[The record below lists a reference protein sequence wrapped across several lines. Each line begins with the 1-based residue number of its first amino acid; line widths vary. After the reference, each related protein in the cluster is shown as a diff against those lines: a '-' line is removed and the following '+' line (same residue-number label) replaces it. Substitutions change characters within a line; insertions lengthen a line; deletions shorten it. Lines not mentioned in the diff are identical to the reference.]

1 MEQRIVDVEN
11 VSIKFNLSSE
21 KIDSMKDYLVKR
33 LKGQISFDEFWA
45 LQDISFSMNRGDSVA
60 LIGLNG
66 CGKSTLLKTIA
77 GVLKPTKGS
86 VKVYGSIAPLIELGA
101 GFDHDLTAE
110 ENIYLNGAILGYG
123 RQEMQKHYEDIVEF
137 SELRDFM
144 NVPIKNFSSG
154 MLARLAFSIAT
165 IGNPDL
171 LIVDEVLSV
180 GDFRFQE
187 KCERR
192 IQNMMKEDTSIL
204 FVSHSIE
211 QVQKLCKRAIWI
223 EKGHIVK
230 AGTTEEVCPEYTAVS
245 QKSWCGGVPGRRY
258 GNGARTA
265 ERSCAFP
272 EGAGGHHVTVC
283 PDEGGKRR
291 EYPRHEISF
300 GKCRD
305 HQRFPHRDQQ

>member
-211 QVQKLCKRAIWI
+211 QVQKL
-223 EKGHIVK
+223 
-230 AGTTEEVCPEYTAVS
+230 
-245 QKSWCGGVPGRRY
+245 
-258 GNGARTA
+258 
-265 ERSCAFP
+265 
-272 EGAGGHHVTVC
+272 
-283 PDEGGKRR
+283 
-291 EYPRHEISF
+291 
-300 GKCRD
+300 
-305 HQRFPHRDQQ
+305 

>member
-60 LIGLNG
+60 
-66 CGKSTLLKTIA
+66 
-77 GVLKPTKGS
+77 
-86 VKVYGSIAPLIELGA
+86 
-101 GFDHDLTAE
+101 
-110 ENIYLNGAILGYG
+110 YG

-230 AGTTEEVCPEYTAVS
+230 AGTTEEVCPEY
-245 QKSWCGGVPGRRY
+245 
-258 GNGARTA
+258 
-265 ERSCAFP
+265 
-272 EGAGGHHVTVC
+272 
-283 PDEGGKRR
+283 R
-291 EYPRHEISF
+291 EAY
-300 GKCRD
+300 
-305 HQRFPHRDQQ
+305 QV